1 MSDPIRVG
9 IVGAG
14 AIAQVAHLPALA
26 RSDQATVVSICDN
39 DRAKAQSL
47 AQRFDI
53 PNAFDDIEDL
63 LKVTTPDAVIICT
76 PNHLHEI
83 HVKTALSA
91 HAHVLCERPLGLS
104 ADGIRDV
111 LAEKKRVNRSVMVG
125 MNYRFREDVQNVR
138 ALLANDELGRIH
150 TVRSGWYTF
159 RPSRH
164 SLGWRRR
171 RAQSG
176 GGAVL
181 DLGLGLLDLTLHV
194 LGDAPP
200 ISVSAAFAN
209 KSGDRAEV
217 EDSGCALIRFADG
230 VTALVDVSWAWVGES
245 ERFWFGVHGSEGSA
259 AISPLRVYKAMHGSA
274 VDVTPAG
281 ADGRDAFMT
290 SYTAQWANFVGIVRG
305 TLHEPDLGDQVML
318 HQLLDAVYLA
328 AAEGRTVE
336 V

>member
-1 MSDPIRVG
+1 MSDPVRVG
-9 IVGAG
+9 IIGAG

-26 RSDQATVVSICDN
+26 RTDQATVIAICDN
-39 DRAKAQSL
+39 DLAKARSL

-63 LKVTTPDAVIICT
+63 LTVTNPDAVVICT

-91 HAHVLCERPLGLS
+91 GAHVLCERPLGLS
-104 ADGIRDV
+104 ADGVRDV
-111 LAEKKRVNRSVMVG
+111 LAAKTHADRIVMVG
-125 MNYRFREDVQNVR
+125 MNYRFREDVQIVR
-138 ALLANDELGRIH
+138 GMLANDELGRIH
-150 TVRSGWYTF
+150 TVRGGWYTF
-159 RPSRH
+159 RPSRQA
-164 SLGWRRR
+164 LGWRRR

-176 GGAVL
+176 GGAML
-181 DLGLGLLDLTLHV
+181 DLGLGLLDLMLQL
-194 LGDAPP
+194 LGTAPP
-200 ISVSAAFAN
+200 LSVSAAFAN
-209 KSGDRAEV
+209 KSGDRDEV
-217 EDSGCALIRFADG
+217 EDSACALIRFADG
-230 VTALVDVSWAWVGES
+230 VSALVDVSWAWVGES

-259 AISPLRVYKAMHGSA
+259 AISPLRVFKAMHGSA

-290 SYTAQWANFVGIVRG
+290 SYTAQWANFLATVKSTVP
-305 TLHEPDLGDQVML
+305 EPDLTDQITL

-328 AAEGRTVE
+328 AAEGRTRE